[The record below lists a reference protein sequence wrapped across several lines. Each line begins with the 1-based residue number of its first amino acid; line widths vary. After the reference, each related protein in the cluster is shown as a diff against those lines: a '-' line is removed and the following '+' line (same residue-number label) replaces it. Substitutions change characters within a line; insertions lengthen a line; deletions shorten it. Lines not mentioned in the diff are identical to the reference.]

1 MTVIKKYWREVENEA
16 EERQRNCPQ
25 MWNLGKLLQPIS
37 IDDYKY
43 FAVGNIYNII
53 FMMLIV

>member
-16 EERQRNCPQ
+16 EERQHNCPQ

-37 IDDYKY
+37 FDDYKY

-53 FMMLIV
+53 I